1 MNAGIWDVLFGLAA
15 GACLNG
21 WIVWF
26 FYRRLPQQTLLGS
39 IALYY
44 LAQVLW
50 LFAYLVVDGSPYV
63 PEAGS
68 DLRMAPYR
76 IAFGLT
82 ILPAVALFVGVC
94 THSRSRSKFG
104 LLQRV
109 TNRRV
114 PAFGIILCIF
124 ASGTPLY
131 YLTLIKMD
139 IPYLNAI
146 TGYLHISF
154 FMTPVLIGLC
164 WRQYPRAVAV
174 FMFCMCLGGI
184 LAFGEGSRSLIFLP
198 VGFFATGVWL
208 TLRGTMRFSLAVAG
222 LVLAIPTLYA
232 SAAMEAVRRDF
243 RSGADAS
250 VIGIAVEMGQQMLRT
265 AGTARLTEELARGIS
280 RMIVWS
286 SISVLCDSP
295 ERVPYRGV
303 ADLGAEIEFNTR
315 STLSRNAFQTLEDAV
330 DENYGMGAPKLYG
343 FSISAGGTVPFPVLA
358 DGWSRAGAV
367 GTALFAGFLCLA
379 LAFLERLI
387 RRLFHGRPEIV
398 LALLTIL
405 ASSSFEK
412 MSVYG
417 FIYNVRY
424 LGMLTFLWMGLAL
437 FFVKLVSSQRVTWR
451 EPRLMTFPQEE
462 SREPIGVPKDRLV

>member
-1 MNAGIWDVLFGLAA
+1 MNTGTWDVFLSLAA

-26 FYRRLPQQTLLGS
+26 FYRRLPQQILLGS

-44 LAQVLW
+44 LSQTLW
-50 LFAYLVVDGSPYV
+50 LLAYLVVDGSPYV

-68 DLRMAPYR
+68 DLRMAPHR
-76 IAFGLT
+76 VAFGLT
-82 ILPAVALFVGVC
+82 ILPLVALLVAASI
-94 THSRSRSKFG
+94 HSRSRSKFE

-109 TNRRV
+109 TNRRI
-114 PAFGIILCIF
+114 PAFDVILCVF
-124 ASGTPLY
+124 AMGTPFY
-131 YLTLIKMD
+131 FLTLIKMD

-174 FMFCMCLGGI
+174 FMFCVCLGGI

-198 VGFFATGVWL
+198 IGFFAAGVWL
-208 TLRGTMRFSLAVAG
+208 TLRGTMKFSLAMVG
-222 LVLAIPTLYA
+222 LVLVVPTLCL
-232 SAAMEAVRRDF
+232 SAAIESVRQDF

-250 VIGIAVEMGQQMLRT
+250 VIGIAGEMGQQMLRT
-265 AGTARLTEELARGIS
+265 AGAARLTEELARGIS

-303 ADLGAEIEFNTR
+303 ADFGAEIEFNTR
-315 STLSRNAFQTLEDAV
+315 STLSRNAFQALEDAV
-330 DENYGMGAPKLYG
+330 DENYGMGAPRLYG

-358 DGWSRAGAV
+358 DGWSRLGLLGIV
-367 GTALFAGFLCLA
+367 PLGLILCTGWGLIERWVRRVFARQPHYALA
-379 LAFLERLI
+379 LIAIF
-387 RRLFHGRPEIV
+387 
-398 LALLTIL
+398 
-405 ASSSFEK
+405 SSSAFDK

-424 LGMLTFLWMGLAL
+424 LVMLSIFWGGIAIVL
-437 FFVKLVSSQRVTWR
+437 VKFTGSANAMNNTSDKKR
-451 EPRLMTFPQEE
+451 
-462 SREPIGVPKDRLV
+462 SRGIRSVERDATSAGIGP